1 MMPKKRPTKKR
12 TDRYRPKLT
21 DEARGQV
28 LAALRVGADAGM
40 ASRAVGVSRTALYK
54 LMDRD
59 STFKEEVDEA
69 RNFADEVIVKRLYEK
84 AKDGDVKA
92 ITFWLKNR
100 KRHEWRD
107 RHEHQVD
114 HRGVIDLVQRLH
126 EGRRRAGK
134 D

>member
-1 MMPKKRPTKKR
+1 MATKRTTRKR

-21 DEARGQV
+21 KEARGQV
-28 LAALRVGADAGM
+28 VAALRVGADVGM
-40 ASRAVGVSRTALYK
+40 AARAVGVCRAALYK
-54 LMDRD
+54 LMERD

-69 RNFADEVIVKRLYEK
+69 RSFADEVIVKRLYEK

-92 ITFWLKNR
+92 IVFWLKNR

-114 HRGVIDLVQRLH
+114 HRGAIDLVQRLH